1 MTPPTDAAAAEA
13 AAGAPDPGEAAPLPA
28 HVAIIMDG
36 NGRWARRRGRPR
48 AAGHQ
53 AGFRA
58 TRRIVECAGRRGIG
72 ALTLFAFSSENWRRP
87 ETEVGLLMDLFLRA
101 LRSEVDNL
109 DDNGV
114 RIRFIGERSA
124 FQAKLRAQMEAAERR
139 TEANDGLELAIAV
152 NYGGRWDIVS
162 AARAV
167 AREVAA
173 GRLDPEAID
182 VDAFAR
188 HVSLSGIT
196 DPDLFIRTGGEK
208 RISNYLLW
216 HLAYTELFF
225 TDVLWPD
232 FDDEELG
239 RALAFYAGRQRR
251 FGRTGEQ
258 LVASGGG

>member
-1 MTPPTDAAAAEA
+1 MSAAIEAHGPP
-13 AAGAPDPGEAAPLPA
+13 AAPAAPA

-58 TRRIVECAGRRGIG
+58 TRLIVECAARRGIG

-101 LRSEVDNL
+101 LRSEVDKL
-109 DDNGV
+109 DENGV

-124 FQAKLRAQMEAAERR
+124 FDPKLRAQMAAAERR

-173 GRLDPEAID
+173 GSLSADDID
-182 VDAFAR
+182 VDTFSR
-188 HVSLSGIT
+188 HVSLAGVS
-196 DPDLFIRTGGEK
+196 DPDLFIRTGGEQ

-232 FDDEELG
+232 FDDAELA
-239 RALAFYAGRQRR
+239 RALEFYAGRQRR

-258 LVASGGG
+258 LAAAGGA

>member
-1 MTPPTDAAAAEA
+1 MSAAIEAHGPP
-13 AAGAPDPGEAAPLPA
+13 AAPAAPA

-58 TRRIVECAGRRGIG
+58 TRLIVECAARRGIG

-101 LRSEVDNL
+101 LRSEVDKL
-109 DDNGV
+109 DENGV

-124 FQAKLRAQMEAAERR
+124 FDPKLRSQMAAAERR

-173 GRLDPEAID
+173 GSLSADDID
-182 VDAFAR
+182 VDTFSR
-188 HVSLSGIT
+188 HVSLAGVS
-196 DPDLFIRTGGEK
+196 DPDLFIRTGGEQ

-232 FDDEELG
+232 FDDAELA
-239 RALAFYAGRQRR
+239 RALEFYAGRQRR

-258 LVASGGG
+258 LAAAGGA